1 MQNEIEQLKN
11 DKNSLQMALSSAKMT
26 ISDLKERQEE
36 YQEEVS
42 VAPSPHTPPLP
53 PHLTE

>member
-26 ISDLKERQEE
+26 ISDLKEREEE

-42 VAPSPHTPPLP
+42 VAPSPLHSP